1 MKVCSINVLATKKPL
16 PAMPVNR
23 IRRNVHSHTRG
34 LVVFRSWK
42 LELRLA
48 ITVSLVLLILEHTGE
63 DEQQLENT
71 INQLLAI
78 G

>member
-1 MKVCSINVLATKKPL
+1 MNALWNGRKVEAGYFDYVMTPNGVTKKPRSINFN
-16 PAMPVNR
+16 AMDQDDFYKAAF
-23 IRRNVHSHTRG
+23 NVCWR
-34 LVVFRSWK
+34 
-42 LELRLA
+42 
-48 ITVSLVLLILEHTGE
+48 LILSRVFE

>member
-1 MKVCSINVLATKKPL
+1 MDRDEFNDFYKAAFNVCW
-16 PAMPVNR
+16 R
-23 IRRNVHSHTRG
+23 
-34 LVVFRSWK
+34 
-42 LELRLA
+42 
-48 ITVSLVLLILEHTGE
+48 LILSRVFD